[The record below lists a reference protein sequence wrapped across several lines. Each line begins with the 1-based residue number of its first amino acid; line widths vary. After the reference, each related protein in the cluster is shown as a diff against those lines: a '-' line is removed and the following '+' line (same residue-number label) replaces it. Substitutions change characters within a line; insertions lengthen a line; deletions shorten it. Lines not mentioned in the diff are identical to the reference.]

1 MNRLNWDREQLWEG
15 CILASL
21 AHAIMVAHYPELSHE
36 QSWDGFNYNVQD
48 SSGARGT
55 ITFHPNYLVGA
66 FRNEYS
72 ERVSKYIDALD
83 YFLGAPEEAN
93 SLAVNET
100 LQYLLDDID
109 GMTVPIVTTAF
120 WSNSDGI
127 YSKDKFE
134 DFFEN
139 GGFLIARQVTNF
151 DTAINEW
158 KEDFEMSETQVNLL
172 RSVFERKISNPTGDI
187 VLNEDEIKMIESDN
201 EEGLNESRI
210 SFEEIGIRWGK

>member
-1 MNRLNWDREQLWEG
+1 MNRLNWDREQLWKG

-21 AHAIMVAHYPELSHE
+21 AHAIMVAHYPEMSHE

-48 SSGARGT
+48 SSGTRGT

-72 ERVSKYIDALD
+72 ERVSKYIDAHD

-93 SLAVNET
+93 LLAVNET
-100 LQYLLDDID
+100 LQYLLEDID
-109 GMTVPIVTTAF
+109 GKTVPIVTTAF
-120 WSNSDGI
+120 WSYSDGI
-127 YSKDKFE
+127 YSKDKFG

-139 GGFLIARQVTNF
+139 GGFLIERQVTNF
-151 DTAINEW
+151 ETAINEW

-172 RSVFERKISNPTGDI
+172 RSVFESKISNPTGDI